1 MLTSE
6 LINQNIPQLK
16 LQDTVAKAK
25 QLINDFKLTHLPVV
39 LDKKYLGMISEEDL
53 LDTEDDKTTIENIQE
68 NFMLIYIQ
76 DDVHF
81 LNAIS
86 YCNQYE
92 TNVVPVI
99 DKSAEFIG
107 VITSSY
113 LLKTIGDFS
122 GANEIGGLIILE
134 MERTQ
139 FSISEISRIVET
151 NDCTILHLNTTTNPL
166 SGILTVTL
174 HINKKEI
181 SAVLATFERFEYKVL
196 HQFGTKIYEDKS
208 DVNYKN
214 LMNYLDM

>member
-6 LINQNIPQLK
+6 LINQSIPQLK

-39 LDKKYLGMISEEDL
+39 SGKKYLGMISEEDL

-134 MERTQ
+134 MEK
-139 FSISEISRIVET
+139 IIHNPIA
-151 NDCTILHLNTTTNPL
+151 LKLNL
-166 SGILTVTL
+166 
-174 HINKKEI
+174 
-181 SAVLATFERFEYKVL
+181 
-196 HQFGTKIYEDKS
+196 
-208 DVNYKN
+208 
-214 LMNYLDM
+214 